1 MDIKGDL
8 TNDWEFFK
16 ESWTNF
22 EIAPDEM
29 KNEMKNG
36 KIRVAT
42 LTIIRIEALLIYH
55 HLLMT

>member
-8 TNDWEFFK
+8 TNDWQFFK
-16 ESWTNF
+16 ESRTNF
-22 EIAPDEM
+22 EIAPD
-29 KNEMKNG
+29 EMKNG

-42 LTIIRIEALLIYH
+42 LTIICIEALPIYH